1 MSTNKVSEWKPPDNG
16 ERGKRPDEMQKKH
29 RHTHTHSQAESKQKQ
44 GRKGVGNICEED
56 LAPKRHSAA
65 EKNITEAQARR

>member
-16 ERGKRPDEMQKKH
+16 ERGKQPDEMQKKH
-29 RHTHTHSQAESKQKQ
+29 RHTHTHKLRANKN
-44 GRKGVGNICEED
+44 KGVGNICEED